1 MSGAADRDLVAALE
15 AECRLLGELAEVL
28 RSQREGVAG
37 DDVERVDAS
46 VFAANRVIRTL
57 EEARRYRRTLL
68 DVLVGSH
75 DAALED
81 LEAALGRSVSAALA
95 AARDRLKLQARRVAR
110 EIEINRRVLRGAME
124 QGERF
129 LHAIRGAQP
138 LSYEPR
144 DAAGA
149 TGALLNTQV

>member
-1 MSGAADRDLVAALE
+1 MRGEGDLVAALE
-15 AECRLLGELAEVL
+15 TECRLLGELAEVL

-46 VFAANRVIRTL
+46 VFAANRVLRTL
-57 EEARRYRRTLL
+57 EEARRYRRTVL
-68 DVLVGSH
+68 DLLVGAR
-75 DAALED
+75 DAALDD
-81 LEAALGRSVSAALA
+81 LEAALGRPVTHTLA
-95 AARDRLKLQARRVAR
+95 DARDRLKLQARRVAR

-129 LHAIRGAQP
+129 LQAIRGAQP
-138 LSYEPR
+138 LSYEPG
-144 DAAGA
+144 DAPGA